1 MTLQLNKN
9 AKSFIEK
16 LQMKS
21 LCRLDDKCE
30 EIVYSANQVSLYFYE
45 KSTEEWLRDHLSGTL
60 FLYKTNDVRKYS
72 IIFLNNN
79 ILIDMKS
86 YAICELSQ
94 IELLLEEQFLTLDR
108 EGEFTLCF
116 HFETITAATECFDK
130 VLTASEICKGGT
142 DSIIKKDT
150 SEPTQIK
157 FSSNYN
163 NDKMNNLY
171 STDCYYKKISYAN
184 QGSCYKQNYN
194 KNKNYTNYNNKYHTQ
209 NKLKSQQHDSD
220 MEWRRKK

>member
-9 AKSFIEK
+9 AQCFIEK

-45 KSTEEWLRDHLSGTL
+45 KSTDEWLRDHLSGTL
-60 FLYKTNDVRKYS
+60 FLYKTNDIRKYS

-79 ILIDMKS
+79 ILIDIRS
-86 YAICELSQ
+86 YAICQLSE
-94 IELLLEEQFLTLDR
+94 IELLLNDQFLTLDR
-108 EGEFTLCF
+108 EGEFSLCF

-130 VLTASEICKGGT
+130 VLTASKICKGETGT
-142 DSIIKKDT
+142 FIRKVT
-150 SEPTQIK
+150 SEQTQLQ

-171 STDCYYKKISYAN
+171 STDRYNNKSSYTNQGCYYKQSYSKN
-184 QGSCYKQNYN
+184 NNY
-194 KNKNYTNYNNKYHTQ
+194 YDYNNKYH
-209 NKLKSQQHDSD
+209 NKTKFKPQQPDSD

>member
-45 KSTEEWLRDHLSGTL
+45 KSRNEWLRDHLNGTL

-79 ILIDMKS
+79 ILIDIRS
-86 YAICELSQ
+86 YAICQLSQ
-94 IELLLEEQFLTLDR
+94 IELLLNDQFLTLDR
-108 EGEFTLCF
+108 EGEFSLCF

-130 VLTASEICKGGT
+130 VLTASKICKGQV
-142 DSIIKKDT
+142 DIFSRKVT
-150 SEPTQIK
+150 SEQTQLQ

-163 NDKMNNLY
+163 NDKINNLY
-171 STDCYYKKISYAN
+171 STDRYNKKSICAN
-184 QGSCYKQNYN
+184 QGSYYKQSYSKNNNY
-194 KNKNYTNYNNKYHTQ
+194 YDYNNKYH
-209 NKLKSQQHDSD
+209 SQSKFKPQKQDSD